1 MTDQERKVMEMALEA
16 LQVMKAGQHAEEK
29 AYMDKVIEALRQ
41 ALAQDEQE
49 PVIDRRLKVK
59 IGRQYG
65 YALNEHWFYLQPADE
80 YAEQALTK
88 HSGISAPPSKPWV
101 SLTDEEADILIML
114 HAPPIHPD
122 FNDDDDFIELVNA
135 IEAALKEKNA

>member
-1 MTDQERKVMEMALEA
+1 MQLSVQGETSMTDLRAAAEMSLDVLTAHYQSKDEA
-16 LQVMKAGQHAEEK
+16 DVKRA
-29 AYMDKVIEALRQ
+29 KVIIALRQ

-101 SLTDEEADILIML
+101 SLTDEEFDKCDAHETWRSMRNV
-114 HAPPIHPD
+114 A
-122 FNDDDDFIELVNA
+122 EM
-135 IEAALKEKNA
+135 LKEKNT

>member
-1 MTDQERKVMEMALEA
+1 MTDLRAAAEMSLDVLTAHYQSKDEA
-16 LQVMKAGQHAEEK
+16 DVKRA
-29 AYMDKVIEALRQ
+29 KVIIALRQ

-101 SLTDEEADILIML
+101 SLTDDEVWEAYEKGMYEDMWF
-114 HAPPIHPD
+114 AR
-122 FNDDDDFIELVNA
+122 A
-135 IEAALKEKNA
+135 IEAKLKEKNT